1 MVTLMIWHREQRFTG
16 HKPAI
21 CFYVENYYLII
32 KIGEGETRKV
42 SNHEHLPL
50 NSEWRNDFHARFSL
64 WLYAKDISAILY
76 YKQNSFI
83 ILILE

>member
-1 MVTLMIWHREQRFTG
+1 MVNLMIWHREQRFTG

-32 KIGEGETRKV
+32 KIGEGEMRKV

-50 NSEWRNDFHARFSL
+50 NDFHARFSL

-83 ILILE
+83 ILTLE